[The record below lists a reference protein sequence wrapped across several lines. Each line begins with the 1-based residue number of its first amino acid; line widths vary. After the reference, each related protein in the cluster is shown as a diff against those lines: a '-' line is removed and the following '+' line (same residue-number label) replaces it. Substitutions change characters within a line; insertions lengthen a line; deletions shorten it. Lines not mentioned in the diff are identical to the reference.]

1 MPDYFYQITDLND
14 NVKGEIRDKA
24 LTDLETAANAGKFV
38 QISGN
43 QTLTAADE
51 SVFIAIYGTTTA
63 SEVQAA
69 INAGKLVM
77 AMKSDGGSIAL
88 LCGIASTV
96 YSFCYSAPNATANT
110 GYPWFSMWTLNRNTN
125 SWNTVHTTQV
135 AKRENPDLTGTPTAP
150 TAAVGTNTTQ
160 IATTAFVQKAI
171 EDALFVAEYG
181 VTTYAEIS
189 AVLDADKPLF
199 CYVNWNDIVCPYIG
213 MGEGNQYVFSN
224 IGANAST
231 ITLYVD
237 SSNAWNYATSNLA
250 TQSAVDGKQAK
261 ITASG
266 ILKGDGS
273 GGVSAATAGT
283 DYVAP
288 SGSITGTAGGLS
300 ATLDVSKGGTGS
312 TTLTANA
319 ILAGNGT
326 SAIKKITTASGALY
340 ATAANG
346 AATFGTLPVA
356 QGGTGATSAAGAR
369 TNLGVA
375 AASHTH
381 AAEDITG
388 TLGVAHGG
396 TGATTFTSGAALI
409 GAGTGAVTT
418 RSITNNTAAT
428 TAITGS
434 TNLVT
439 MNTLRYALNRTTGP
453 GAADTNYTVAMMRPI
468 KAQSTDPGVGSS
480 LTSGTILLVYE

>member
-1 MPDYFYQITDLND
+1 MATKPINTNPTADLPTTWINGQTVAPNGSD
-14 NVKGEIRDKA
+14 VGLAAQYGYNYLNGKVNEA
-24 LTDLETAANAGKFV
+24 LTDVGTINDAF
-38 QISGN
+38 SG
-43 QTLTAADE
+43 L
-51 SVFIAIYGTTTA
+51 
-63 SEVQAA
+63 QAA
-69 INAGKLVM
+69 I
-77 AMKSDGGSIAL
+77 
-88 LCGIASTV
+88 
-96 YSFCYSAPNATANT
+96 
-110 GYPWFSMWTLNRNTN
+110 
-125 SWNTVHTTQV
+125 TT
-135 AKRENPDLTGTPTAP
+135 T
-150 TAAVGTNTTQ
+150 
-160 IATTAFVQKAI
+160 
-171 EDALFVAEYG
+171 
-181 VTTYAEIS
+181 
-189 AVLDADKPLF
+189 
-199 CYVNWNDIVCPYIG
+199 
-213 MGEGNQYVFSN
+213 
-224 IGANAST
+224 
-231 ITLYVD
+231 
-237 SSNAWNYATSNLA
+237 
-250 TQSAVDGKQAK
+250 
-261 ITASG
+261 G
-266 ILKGDGS
+266 ILKGSNGAI
-273 GGVSAATAGT
+273 SAAVAGT

-340 ATAANG
+340 ATAANR

-356 QGGTGATSAAGAR
+356 QGGTGATSAAGAL
-369 TNLGVA
+369 TNLGAA

-381 AAEDITG
+381 AAGDITG

-480 LTSGTILLVYE
+480 LTSGTILLIYE